1 MRVFLAVVLAAA
13 VLCGCPSR
21 VLAAEDA
28 SLTLDEAVRLAVARH
43 QDVGKARAS
52 AEALKGKIREVRAQ
66 AMPDIKLESNVTRWR
81 DPSLLNASGLDKFP
95 PDLREALIPSAVNLF
110 DYAVTI
116 KQPLF
121 TQGKVR
127 TALRLASIEAE
138 GAVSEI
144 DRAEQDVALATT
156 KAFYGLLWASR
167 YRTLVTETQEQ
178 KKLHAAMA
186 RTRFQNG
193 VATEVDVLRS
203 EVAVANGAPD
213 LVRADNAIRQA
224 RAELNYYLGRPLDS
238 AIRLIG
244 DFQQKAWEQPDLEQL
259 QQDGMRRRPEIERLR
274 IAERSADTQ
283 LSLANAENRMRLDF
297 SGSYGL
303 MARLPQNLI
312 NREFTRWTAGVNF
325 TFPLFD
331 GFKRSGLVIQALA
344 NQRAARLDREKFEQ
358 QTRLSIQQ
366 GYDDL
371 QAATE
376 SIAAAKATVGEAERV
391 LSMMQNNYK
400 YGAATTL
407 DIVDAET
414 AVSVARTNLLRGLY
428 DYSVGR
434 ANLRWSLGQTPWE

>member
-1 MRVFLAVVLAAA
+1 MGVFFAAILAALLA
-13 VLCGCPSR
+13 CGALP
-21 VLAAEDA
+21 AAEETPLALAD
-28 SLTLDEAVRLAVARH
+28 AVRLAIARH
-43 QDVGKARAS
+43 QDVAKARA
-52 AEALKGKIREVRAQ
+52 AADALKGKIREVRAQ
-66 AMPDIKLESNVTRWR
+66 ALPDIKLESNYTRWR
-81 DPSLLNASGLDKFP
+81 DPSLLNASGLDNFP
-95 PDLREALIPSAVNLF
+95 ADLRAALVPSAVNLF
-110 DYAVTI
+110 DYGLRI

-156 KAFYGLLWASR
+156 KAFYGLLWAER
-167 YRTLVTETQEQ
+167 YRTLVAETQEQ

-203 EVAVANGAPD
+203 DVAVANGAPD

-224 RAELNYYLGRPLDS
+224 RAQLNYYLGRPLDS
-238 AIRLIG
+238 PTRLAG
-244 DFQQKAWEQPDLEQL
+244 DFQEKSWEQPDLAEL
-259 QQDGMRRRPEIERLR
+259 EKDALRRRPEIERLR

-283 LSLANAENRMRLDF
+283 LSLAKAEDRMRLEF
-297 SGSYGL
+297 SGAYGL
-303 MARLPQNLI
+303 MARLPQNLV
-312 NREFTRWTAGVNF
+312 NREFTRWSAGLNF

-331 GFKRSGLVIQALA
+331 GFKRSGLVMEALA

-358 QTRLSIQQ
+358 QVRLSIQQ

-371 QAATE
+371 QAAAE
-376 SIAAAKATVGEAERV
+376 SVAAARATAGEAERV
-391 LSMMQNNYK
+391 LTMMQNNYK

-428 DYSVGR
+428 DYSIGR